1 LLFREI
7 GRTRG
12 FGFVHAATRNALRQ
26 VLDLRMNVSTSIAG
40 GILGGQTFVLLERA
54 FAASLGVGAVST
66 ISYARGI
73 VFTPNIVGQAI
84 AMGLYPGM
92 LRAHEAQ
99 DRRFVR
105 DSFLGGLRV
114 TLLVALAAVAYIVL
128 FATPIVQTLLQRGAL
143 DEHDAVAV
151 AHALVAFCPAVVG
164 SMLLIVTSRAFY
176 ASNLFSG
183 IVWSQLVVLL
193 AYGPLAFALRDP
205 HGATGLAAAFGV
217 AELAGGIVSVVLVA
231 RLVDITW
238 PDARPLLAVVLP
250 VALVTVVLGGIRIAV
265 DQAPLSAATAAVCA
279 TIVGGVALVLLVSGF
294 LLTSH
299 WPEATV
305 FRRRLLGLR
314 SIERRA
320 GAR

>member
-1 LLFREI
+1 
-7 GRTRG
+7 
-12 FGFVHAATRNALRQ
+12 
-26 VLDLRMNVSTSIAG
+26 
-40 GILGGQTFVLLERA
+40 
-54 FAASLGVGAVST
+54 
-66 ISYARGI
+66 
-73 VFTPNIVGQAI
+73 
-84 AMGLYPGM
+84 MGLYPGM

-114 TLLVALAAVAYIVL
+114 TLLVSLTAVAYIAL
-128 FATPIVQTLLQRGAL
+128 FSTPIVQTLLQRGAL
-143 DEHDAVAV
+143 DAHDAAAV

-193 AYGPLAFALRDP
+193 VYGPLAVALRGTY
-205 HGATGLAAAFGV
+205 GATGLAAAFGV
-217 AELAGGIVSVVLVA
+217 AELAGGILSVLLVA

-238 PDARPLLAVVLP
+238 RDTRPLLALVLP
-250 VALVTVVLGGIRIAV
+250 VALVTVVLGGIRVAV
-265 DQAPLSAATAAVCA
+265 DQAPVPETTAAACG
-279 TIVGGVALVLLVSGF
+279 TIVGGIALVLLVSAF
-294 LLTSH
+294 VLTSG

-314 SIERRA
+314 SVGRRA
-320 GAR
+320 RAPS